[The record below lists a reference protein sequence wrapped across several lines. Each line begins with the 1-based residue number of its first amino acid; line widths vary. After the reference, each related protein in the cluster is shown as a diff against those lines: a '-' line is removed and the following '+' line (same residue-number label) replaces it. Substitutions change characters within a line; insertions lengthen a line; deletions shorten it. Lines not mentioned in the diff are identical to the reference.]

1 MVEVENLVK
10 RLVNIYGKK
19 RESLLPVL
27 QGIVEQ
33 ERTLTEV
40 TLKIV
45 AQELDLSAAQV
56 YGTATFYSFLDT
68 EPRGEFVIR
77 VCKSITCAMKGK
89 NQMIKTIEDTLKLKL
104 GETTKDKK
112 FTLLQTNCLGW
123 CHKAPAMLINDEVYI
138 DLDLEKVMEIIQS
151 YSRKGTY

>member
-10 RLVNIYGKK
+10 RLVNIYGRK

-68 EPRGEFVIR
+68 EPRE
-77 VCKSITCAMKGK
+77 
-89 NQMIKTIEDTLKLKL
+89 NL
-104 GETTKDKK
+104 
-112 FTLLQTNCLGW
+112 
-123 CHKAPAMLINDEVYI
+123 
-138 DLDLEKVMEIIQS
+138 
-151 YSRKGTY
+151 